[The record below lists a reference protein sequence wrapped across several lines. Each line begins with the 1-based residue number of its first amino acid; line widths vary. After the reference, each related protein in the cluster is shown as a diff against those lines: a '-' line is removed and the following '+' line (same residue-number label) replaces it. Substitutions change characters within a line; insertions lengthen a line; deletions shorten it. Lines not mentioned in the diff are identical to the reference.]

1 MESKVF
7 NSAPKCLRL
16 ARLARGQN
24 HIISQSCDVKNASE
38 DTIVRVWSNRGEGPG
53 QFFLN
58 STLSIAAN
66 LCKAGSH

>member
-16 ARLARGQN
+16 ARGQN
-24 HIISQSCDVKNASE
+24 HIISHSCDVKNASE

-53 QFFLN
+53 QFFF
-58 STLSIAAN
+58 
-66 LCKAGSH
+66 